1 MANNLD
7 VTAITPWVDEN
18 SYSLIAKSILETDLG
33 SIVTT
38 KVGLKG
44 DVVKIPLLGGTFE
57 AQNGADCG
65 FTPSGDVE
73 ITQVTMEIANK
84 KFNQAYCP
92 QVLKNTFLSQ
102 YMAAGAMNGNE
113 SLSFESI
120 VADYFVKE
128 LGLWNEKFMINGDA
142 GILGYKGILAA
153 GTPATQGG
161 VPAAW
166 TIQNAVSQSMDL
178 VAAIPAE
185 SANASDLVMVV
196 SPQSLS
202 TLRLAIAKDN
212 LYHFAPE
219 ENVIV
224 PGSTV
229 RVVASAGLV
238 GSDYKF
244 VGPASALLMGTDLL
258 SDSETFAL
266 RYSADSDELRAFMRW
281 TIGVAITET
290 SLFAENGLA

>member
-1 MANNLD
+1 MANNLN
-7 VTAITPWVDEN
+7 VAAIAPYVEEHAYD
-18 SYSLIAKSILETDLG
+18 LIAKSILETGLG
-33 SIVTT
+33 SIVST

-44 DVVKIPLLGGTFE
+44 DVVKIPLLGGTFTT
-57 AQNGADCG
+57 QDGVNCG
-65 FTPSGDVE
+65 FNPLGEVE

-84 KFNQAYCP
+84 KFNQVYCA
-92 QVLKNTFLSQ
+92 QVLKNTFMST
-102 YMAAGAMNGNE
+102 YMAAGAMGGNE

-120 VADYFVKE
+120 MADYFVKN
-128 LGLWNEKFMINGDA
+128 LKQWNEDFMIKGDG
-142 GILGYKGILAA
+142 GIDGYKGILTA
-153 GTPATQGG
+153 GSPATQGG
-161 VPAAW
+161 VPLAW
-166 TIQNAVSQSMDL
+166 TIDNAVSQAQDL
-178 VAAIPAE
+178 VAALPAE

-202 TLRLAIAKDN
+202 TLRLAIAKAN

-229 RVVASAGLV
+229 RVVASSGLV
-238 GSDYKF
+238 GDDYKF

-258 SDSETFAL
+258 SDSETFSLNYFQAE
-266 RYSADSDELRAFMRW
+266 DELRAIMRW

-290 SLFAENGLA
+290 TLFAVNGL